1 MNKQQI
7 IEAIK
12 ALANDAT
19 VAPAQRQQELYDI
32 EFAAQDAREKLEDQ
46 YSDD

>member
-12 ALANDAT
+12 KLAADGL
-19 VAPAQRQQELYDI
+19 VPADKRQADLADI
-32 EFAAQDAREKLEDQ
+32 EFAAQSEREALEERYFED
-46 YSDD
+46 